1 MPVMIGVDPHKAS
14 HTAAALD
21 EHGHLLGQQ
30 RVPATLDG
38 YRLLRRWAGRWPQR
52 CWAVEGAHGIGRAL
66 AQRLVGDGEQVLDV
80 PAKLAA
86 RVRVLSVGH
95 GRKSDPHDAVSVAI
109 AARSVP
115 HLRRVGVED
124 QAVVLHLLTK
134 RREDLVAA
142 RTQTINRLH
151 RLLMDLVPGGARRN
165 LTAKRAAALLI
176 AVTPAGAPAVI
187 RWQLAGE
194 FVADVRQLEQ
204 RIAAVEAR
212 IKTAVAQ
219 ANTSLLELFGVGP
232 VLAATFLGEV
242 GDIRRFPSKHHF
254 AAHTGTA
261 PQEASSGQVI
271 RHRLSRAGDR
281 KLNHALYMMA
291 MVQVRRPSAGQ
302 AYYRRKLA
310 EGKSARR
317 RCAVSLAEYR
327 RCDPESWVMAPREA
341 SGDGLVAVPP
351 DGQFQSCRPWRSEA
365 LQTGVRDLPRRG
377 PNNEEPATRASTTCG
392 VTQRLQREVRC
403 SSAGTGRAPLMM

>member
-1 MPVMIGVDPHKAS
+1 MPVTIGVDPHKAS

-21 EHGHLLGQQ
+21 EHGRLLGQQ

-38 YRLLRRWAGRWPQR
+38 YRLLRQWVGRWPQR

-66 AQRLVGDGEQVLDV
+66 AQRLIADGEQVLDV

-95 GRKSDPHDAVSVAI
+95 GRKSDGDDAVSVAV
-109 AARSVP
+109 AARNAAG
-115 HLRRVGVED
+115 LRQVGVED

-134 RREDLVAA
+134 RRQDLVAA

-151 RLLMDLVPGGARRN
+151 RLLIDLVPGGARRN
-165 LTAKRAAALLI
+165 LTAKRAAALLA
-176 AVTPAGAPAVI
+176 AVTPVGQPAVT
-187 RWQLAGE
+187 RWQLATE
-194 FVADVRQLEQ
+194 LLADVRQLEQ

-219 ANTSLLELFGVGP
+219 ANTSLLGLFGVGP
-232 VLAATFLGEV
+232 VLAAIFMGEV
-242 GDIRRFPSKHHF
+242 GDIGRFPSKHHF

-261 PQEASSGQVI
+261 PLEASSGQVV

-302 AYYRRKLA
+302 AYYQRKLA
-310 EGKSARR
+310 EGKS
-317 RCAVSLAEYR
+317 
-327 RCDPESWVMAPREA
+327 PK
-341 SGDGLVAVPP
+341 
-351 DGQFQSCRPWRSEA
+351 EA
-365 LQTGVRDLPRRG
+365 LRCLKRRLSDAVYRCLLADQHLQLSLVGPR
-377 PNNEEPATRASTTCG
+377 P
-392 VTQRLQREVRC
+392 V
-403 SSAGTGRAPLMM
+403 

>member
-21 EHGHLLGQQ
+21 EHDQLVGQQ
-30 RVPATLDG
+30 RIPATLDG
-38 YRLLRRWAGRWPQR
+38 YQQLRQWAGRWPQR
-52 CWAVEGAHGIGRAL
+52 CWAVEGAHGVGRAL

-95 GRKSDPHDAVSVAI
+95 GRKSDPDDAVSVAV
-109 AARSVP
+109 AAAPSVP
-115 HLRRVGVED
+115 QLRQVQVED

-134 RREDLVAA
+134 RRQDLVAA

-151 RLLMDLVPGGARRN
+151 RLLVDLVPGGAGRN
-165 LTAKRAAALLI
+165 LTAKRAAALLA
-176 AVTPAGAPAVI
+176 AVTPAGQPAVT
-187 RWQLAGE
+187 RWQLAADLI
-194 FVADVRQLEQ
+194 ADVRQLDQ

-212 IKTAVAQ
+212 IKAAVAQ
-219 ANTSLLELFGVGP
+219 SNTTLVQLVGVGP
-232 VLAATFLGEV
+232 VLAARFLGEV
-242 GDIRRFPSKHHF
+242 GDIGRFPSKHHF

-261 PQEASSGQVI
+261 PLEASSGQVI

-310 EGKSARR
+310 EGKS
-317 RCAVSLAEYR
+317 
-327 RCDPESWVMAPREA
+327 PK
-341 SGDGLVAVPP
+341 
-351 DGQFQSCRPWRSEA
+351 EA
-365 LQTGVRDLPRRG
+365 LRCLKRRLSD
-377 PNNEEPATRASTTCG
+377 AVYRCLLADQHLTRA
-392 VTQRLQREVRC
+392 C
-403 SSAGTGRAPLMM
+403 SG